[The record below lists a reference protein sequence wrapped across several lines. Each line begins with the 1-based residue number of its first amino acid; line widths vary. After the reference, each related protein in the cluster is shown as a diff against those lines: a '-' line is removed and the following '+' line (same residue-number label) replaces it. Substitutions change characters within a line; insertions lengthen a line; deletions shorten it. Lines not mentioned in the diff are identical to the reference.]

1 MTKII
6 KRLNL
11 STAIRRYISKY
22 LSGQRG
28 DNEINENQ
36 QLILQLK
43 RADLWDYLFVEH
55 PFFENEMDQLNNIFK
70 FTLGEVMDLYE
81 KLGTDDKILQDIK
94 NSLTKNNKK
103 IEDNLKINQ
112 QIKQDIPTS
121 STQEKGKEKNK
132 TKDKKD
138 NPEFKEFGD

>member
-1 MTKII
+1 
-6 KRLNL
+6 
-11 STAIRRYISKY
+11 
-22 LSGQRG
+22 
-28 DNEINENQ
+28 
-36 QLILQLK
+36 
-43 RADLWDYLFVEH
+43 
-55 PFFENEMDQLNNIFK
+55 MDQLNNIFK

-94 NSLTKNNKK
+94 NLVTKNNKK

-138 NPEFKEFGD
+138 NQKPKKMK